1 MRWVR
6 EVSSSKPRGQFE
18 WVVTHSMLLVA
29 DRLHG
34 DYYRKYSSGRDKS
47 NRSSIAYIEV
57 NMSEPQQILRLAER
71 PVLGPG

>member
-1 MRWVR
+1 
-6 EVSSSKPRGQFE
+6 
-18 WVVTHSMLLVA
+18 MLLVA